1 MKFVAWNCRDAFE
14 TKLSALLSLE
24 PDVAVISEVRREALA
39 ALPTDSSHLWLGAQN
54 GRGVCVIG
62 FGEWKIAERG
72 APHGNWFLP
81 FLASTSREVL
91 TGVGVWTETG
101 QAPYQVTAEAAVANL
116 LAKSKRPMLVA
127 GDFNLS
133 EHSNPR
139 RLIGARISRSAELL
153 AGAGFRSVWHWTT
166 GEAFGRESNGTY
178 FHLWREA
185 EPFHIDYIFLD
196 PLRLAACWK
205 FTIGGYAD
213 WVAPRI
219 SDHVPLTIQIDD
231 DALRST

>member
-1 MKFVAWNCRDAFE
+1 MRFVAWNCRDAFE
-14 TKLSALLSLE
+14 TKLGTLLSME
-24 PDVAVISEVRREALA
+24 PDVAVISEARRDDLV
-39 ALPTDSSHLWLGAQN
+39 ALPAGSSHLWLGAQN

-72 APHGNWFLP
+72 TPHGNWFLP
-81 FLASTSREVL
+81 FLASTSRQVL

-101 QAPYQVTAEAAVANL
+101 QPPYQVTAEAAVANL
-116 LAKSKRPMLVA
+116 LAESKRPMLVA

-139 RLIGARISRSAELL
+139 RLVGARISRSAELL
-153 AGAGFRSVWHWTT
+153 AGAGLSSVWHRTT
-166 GEAFGRESNGTY
+166 GEAFGRESKGTY
-178 FHLWREA
+178 FHYWREA

-196 PLRLAACWK
+196 PPRLAASQK
-205 FTIGGYAD
+205 FAIGRYAD

-231 DALRST
+231 DALRFM

>member
-1 MKFVAWNCRDAFE
+1 MKFVAWNCRDVFE
-14 TKLSALLSLE
+14 RKLIALLSME

-39 ALPTDSSHLWLGAQN
+39 ALPVDSSHVWLGAEN
-54 GRGVCVIG
+54 GRRVCVIG
-62 FGEWKIAERG
+62 FGEWKIAARG

-81 FLASTSREVL
+81 FSASTSRQVL

-101 QAPYQVTAEAAVANL
+101 QTPYEVTAEDAVANL
-116 LAKSKRPMLVA
+116 LAESKAPMLIA

-133 EHSNPR
+133 EHSDPR
-139 RLIGARISRSAELL
+139 RLVGARISRSAELL
-153 AGAGFRSVWHWTT
+153 AGAGFSSVWHGTM
-166 GEAFGRESNGTY
+166 GEAFGRESKGTY
-178 FHLWREA
+178 FHYWREA

-196 PLRLAACWK
+196 PLRLAKCRKVA
-205 FTIGGYAD
+205 IGEYAD

-231 DALRST
+231 DALRFM